1 MKPIIRIPEF
11 HITKTPAKTE
21 TVTTQSRSIALADIH
36 DGPIRVDT
44 KVEEVTTPEHWAVD
58 ITDLGVDCGD
68 DQHALAWQC
77 TQAEALAALDEF
89 IGRAVEARTK
99 LKRGDHDN

>member
-1 MKPIIRIPEF
+1 MKPIIWIPEF

-44 KVEEVTTPEHWAVD
+44 KVEEITTPEHWAVD

-77 TQAEALAALDEF
+77 TQDEAREALDHL
-89 IGRAVEARTK
+89 IGRAMTARNR
-99 LKRGDHDN
+99 LIRGEHDN